1 MTEKI
6 RFTAPEAL
14 VMSGKVIWALAMPM
28 AAKAME
34 KKTCMQAHRQD
45 CGTKPSLAEH
55 VIAIGTAQL
64 LIILSHEENDSI
76 TRTAISFTQ
85 YSIFGHMQYRRV
97 CNSECFILHTKADS
111 HAD

>member
-55 VIAIGTAQL
+55 VIAIAQPSCSSSYHMRRTTA
-64 LIILSHEENDSI
+64 
-76 TRTAISFTQ
+76 
-85 YSIFGHMQYRRV
+85 
-97 CNSECFILHTKADS
+97 
-111 HAD
+111 